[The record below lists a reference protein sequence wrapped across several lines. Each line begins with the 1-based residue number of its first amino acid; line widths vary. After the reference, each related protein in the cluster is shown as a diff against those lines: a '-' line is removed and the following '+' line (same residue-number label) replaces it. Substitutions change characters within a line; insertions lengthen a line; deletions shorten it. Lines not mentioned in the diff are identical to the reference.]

1 MQFDFNLGNINSK
14 YLYPIWEER
23 DNYEIV
29 KYSNN
34 SNLCFVYF
42 SSNGVYFPNEVDV
55 FNKMIINENRFEWKH
70 LNNTVNSKIGKAI
83 FIRDVF
89 KNFYITGINSNIN
102 SIDNLLDFLRKET
115 EGYDVY
121 TIGSSAGGY
130 MAMLAGSLLQV
141 KRIYS
146 FSGQFDISSEDVS
159 SYPLIELMRK
169 QIVMLVVN
177 VLL

>member
-14 YLYPIWEER
+14 YIYPIWEKK

-83 FIRDVF
+83 WLHLFDLYLLLRYNSYLYLHKFFVF
-89 KNFYITGINSNIN
+89 EKY
-102 SIDNLLDFLRKET
+102 DF
-115 EGYDVY
+115 
-121 TIGSSAGGY
+121 
-130 MAMLAGSLLQV
+130 
-141 KRIYS
+141 
-146 FSGQFDISSEDVS
+146 
-159 SYPLIELMRK
+159 
-169 QIVMLVVN
+169 
-177 VLL
+177 